1 MRTRGKM
8 GGWKMAQEV
17 NPPSF
22 RVPPNLKGL
31 VHPDV
36 EQTIYDHD
44 QSIVDLNKANKSL
57 KSQITAMQ
65 ASIAALQKGS

>member
-1 MRTRGKM
+1 
-8 GGWKMAQEV
+8 MAI

-36 EQTIYDHD
+36 EQTIYEHD
-44 QSIVDLNKANKSL
+44 QSIVDLNKANASL
-57 KSQITAMQ
+57 KSQIDAL
-65 ASIAALQKGS
+65 AAQLGKK

>member
-1 MRTRGKM
+1 MTAPK
-8 GGWKMAQEV
+8 V

-36 EQTIYDHD
+36 EQTIYGHD
-44 QSIVDLNKANKSL
+44 QSIVDLNKAVASL
-57 KSQITAMQ
+57 KSQITALQPQ
-65 ASIAALQKGS
+65 AKGTK

>member
-1 MRTRGKM
+1 
-8 GGWKMAQEV
+8 MAV

-36 EQTIYDHD
+36 EQTIYEHD
-44 QSIVDLNKANKSL
+44 QSIVDLNKANAAL
-57 KSQITAMQ
+57 KSQIDTMNA
-65 ASIAALQKGS
+65 AIAALQAAK

>member
-1 MRTRGKM
+1 
-8 GGWKMAQEV
+8 MANV

-36 EQTIYDHD
+36 EQTIYEHD
-44 QSIVDLNKANKSL
+44 QSIVDLNKANASL
-57 KSQITAMQ
+57 KSQIDALTAQ
-65 ASIAALQKGS
+65 IGKK

>member
-1 MRTRGKM
+1 
-8 GGWKMAQEV
+8 MANI

-36 EQTIYDHD
+36 EQTIYEHD
-44 QSIVDLNKANKSL
+44 QSIVDLNKANASL
-57 KSQITAMQ
+57 KSQIDALTAQ
-65 ASIAALQKGS
+65 LGKK

>member
-1 MRTRGKM
+1 
-8 GGWKMAQEV
+8 MAV

-36 EQTIYDHD
+36 EETIYQHD
-44 QSIVDLNKANKSL
+44 QSIVDLNKANASL
-57 KSQITAMQ
+57 KSQIDTMNA
-65 ASIAALQKGS
+65 AIAALQAAK

>member
-1 MRTRGKM
+1 
-8 GGWKMAQEV
+8 MANV

-36 EQTIYDHD
+36 EQTIYEHD
-44 QSIVDLNKANKSL
+44 QSIVDLNKANASL
-57 KSQITAMQ
+57 KSQIDALTAQ
-65 ASIAALQKGS
+65 LGKK

>member
-1 MRTRGKM
+1 MTAPK
-8 GGWKMAQEV
+8 V

-36 EQTIYDHD
+36 EQTIYSHD
-44 QSIVDLNKANKSL
+44 QSIVDLNKAITSL
-57 KSQITAMQ
+57 KSQITA
-65 ASIAALQKGS
+65 LQQPQTGKK

>member
-1 MRTRGKM
+1 
-8 GGWKMAQEV
+8 MANV

-36 EQTIYDHD
+36 EQTIYEHD
-44 QSIVDLNKANKSL
+44 QSIVDLNKANASL
-57 KSQITAMQ
+57 KSQIDAL
-65 ASIAALQKGS
+65 AAQLGKK

>member
-1 MRTRGKM
+1 
-8 GGWKMAQEV
+8 MAV

-36 EQTIYDHD
+36 EQTIYEHD
-44 QSIVDLNKANKSL
+44 QSIVDLNKANASL
-57 KSQITAMQ
+57 KSQIDTMNA
-65 ASIAALQKGS
+65 AIAALQAAK